1 MIARREWI
9 AMAVVLALGITARAW
24 RPSTLGLNQ
33 FDEGVYAITAA
44 GLTDAGA
51 QAPSFPGLVRFA
63 PPVYYSLVA
72 LSYTLSG
79 HASDVAA
86 VMVNVVAGSLTIL
99 AVWFL
104 GRRWFAPTAGVAAA
118 AILALNEFH
127 ITFSRSGLT
136 DITFLLL
143 FITALALIAAAIRRQ
158 SVAWAILAG
167 VAVGAAWNTKY
178 HGWFAVVAAAG
189 ALVPQVWRDRRAL
202 PKLYRPV
209 GLLACVAVTAA
220 LCYLPWAWYVETKA
234 GGYAALAAA
243 QRGLLS
249 SAWLGNLAAQAS
261 MQGYFDGPFSR
272 CALPL
277 AITLS
282 VCTLPAEQRS
292 RRFVPVLILVSLAS
306 LVLGSAA
313 TALLLAAAAVPAL
326 INQDR
331 YESWMLLSWLAL
343 FFVSTPLYFPYA
355 RLLLPFV
362 VGTHLAAAVC
372 LASVIGAEPAAG
384 TRRITPYLAGGVA
397 AAVLVLSVS
406 LLRGSAHTWRPARSM
421 ADAANAMTRAIPP
434 GERVIVVGEPPV
446 GFYLHLA
453 GHATGFERIGDLK
466 QLDDVREPVSLV
478 TGIYAKRVQ
487 PLREAM
493 RRLGDRL
500 VPVGTYRWYPS
511 DVRLIDDLPPGTA
524 RAYVASPDGTFDIS
538 LYRLLPSRQ

>member
-1 MIARREWI
+1 VIDRREWI
-9 AMAVVLALGITARAW
+9 AIAVVLALGVTVRTW
-24 RPSTLGLNQ
+24 RPWTLGLNH

-44 GLTDAGA
+44 GLADGGG
-51 QAPSFPGLVRFA
+51 QVPSFPGLVRFA

-72 LSYTLSG
+72 LSYTLTG

-86 VMVNVVAGSLTIL
+86 VMVNVVTGSLTIL
-99 AVWFL
+99 AVWL
-104 GRRWFAPTAGVAAA
+104 VGRRWFTPATGVTAA

-143 FITALALIAAAIRRQ
+143 FITAVALIAAAIRRQ

-167 VAVGAAWNTKY
+167 VVVGAAWNTKY

-189 ALVPQVWRDRRAL
+189 ALLPQVWRNRRTL
-202 PKLYRPV
+202 PELYKPV
-209 GLLACVAVTAA
+209 GLLACVAATAA

-234 GGYAALAAA
+234 GGYAALAVA

-277 AITLS
+277 ALTLS
-282 VCTLPAEQRS
+282 LFTLSAEQRS
-292 RRFVPVLILVSLAS
+292 RRFLTVLILVSFAS
-306 LVLGSAA
+306 LILGSAA
-313 TALLLAAAAVPAL
+313 TTLLLAAAAVPAL
-326 INQDR
+326 IHNDR

-362 VGTHLAAAVC
+362 VGTHMAAAVC
-372 LASVIGAEPAAG
+372 LTSVIAARPAIG
-384 TRRITPYLAGGVA
+384 TRVTPYLAAGVA

-406 LLRGSAHTWRPARSM
+406 LLRTPADTWRPARSM
-421 ADAANAMTRAIPP
+421 ADAASAMTTAIPP
-434 GERVIVVGEPPV
+434 GERVVVVGEPPI
-446 GFYLHLA
+446 GYYLHLT
-453 GHATGFERIGDLK
+453 GHPTRFERIGDLK
-466 QLDDVREPVSLV
+466 QLDDLREPVHVV
-478 TGIYAKRVQ
+478 TGIYAKRAE
-487 PLREAM
+487 PLREAL
-493 RRLGDRL
+493 RRLEPRL
-500 VPVGTYRWYPS
+500 IPVGTYRWSPS
-511 DVRLIDDLPPGTA
+511 DVRLIDDLPPKAA
-524 RAYVASPDGTFDIS
+524 RAYVASPDGTFDLS
-538 LYRLLPSRQ
+538 LYRLMPASR